1 MITNGF
7 TYIAVLVFIAALLVW
22 LQRYTKS
29 KFFDYAPPIV
39 LLYLITMILCT
50 LGAWDME
57 ATKPAYSV
65 LKNNLLYAMIFLM
78 LLRCDIR
85 KIIKLGPKMLGGFF
99 AASVSISLAFIATFA
114 IMKGPLGSE
123 AWKALG
129 ALCGSWMGGSGN
141 MIAVQA
147 ALDIGEADMAYAL
160 VVDSIDYSIWVMFL
174 LWAINLAPKFNKWV
188 KADTTTL
195 DEVSRRLEEDA
206 KGNEDKASFV
216 NLIFLLGL
224 ALVISAFGQ
233 DIGAA
238 LNGAMPFL
246 DKATWTVLLITL
258 SGLIGAVTPV
268 GRMAGSTELSNLL
281 LYSVVALLASR
292 ASFLELTDAPAWI
305 LAGFMIL
312 AIHGIILVLLAK
324 IFHLDMFTCGVA
336 SLANI
341 GGSASAPILAGAYSG
356 ALVPVGVLMALMG
369 YVIGCCMC
377 NSPFFYT
384 IFCLA
389 AQICAAHAL
398 VGQQFSTG
406 ALHDHT
412 ARLKDVGTVCHG
424 KSHLCVL
431 LHQQDGHA
439 FLVHVLDDVEDLLH
453 QQRRKAHGRLVQH
466 QHGSV
471 AHQCTAHSQ
480 HLLLAAGHGTGQL
493 LAALLQAG
501 EQLKH
506 LFLVGCNG
514 GSRLGVCTH
523 VQIFFHGHVQEHMTA
538 FRHMGKACFH
548 DLVGAHALDAA
559 ALVQDVA
566 GLGLQQAGNGL
577 QGGGFASTVGTDQGD
592 DLALIHLEG
601 DVLDGVDV
609 AVIDVDVINFQ

>member
-1 MITNGF
+1 MPEDALQAAFEIKTACDEISRRLLRWHWEHKPG
-7 TYIAVLVFIAALLVW
+7 AHSLGALLDHVA
-22 LQRYTKS
+22 QRQQES
-29 KFFDYAPPIV
+29 PDYYDRMPDLSGKNSWQQLDTTICMRV
-39 LLYLITMILCT
+39 L
-50 LGAWDME
+50 
-57 ATKPAYSV
+57 
-65 LKNNLLYAMIFLM
+65 
-78 LLRCDIR
+78 
-85 KIIKLGPKMLGGFF
+85 LGPKMLGGFF
-99 AASVSISLAFIATFA
+99 AASVSISLAFHASEPRGPFMMA
-114 IMKGPLGSE
+114 KVAMKASEMETE

-369 YVIGCCMC
+369 YVIG
-377 NSPFFYT
+377 
-384 IFCLA
+384 
-389 AQICAAHAL
+389 
-398 VGQQFSTG
+398 
-406 ALHDHT
+406 T
-412 ARLKDVGTVCHG
+412 AGGLI
-424 KSHLCVL
+424 
-431 LHQQDGHA
+431 
-439 FLVHVLDDVEDLLH
+439 
-453 QQRRKAHGRLVQH
+453 
-466 QHGSV
+466 
-471 AHQCTAHSQ
+471 TANIMS
-480 HLLLAAGHGTGQL
+480 LLA
-493 LAALLQAG
+493 
-501 EQLKH
+501 
-506 LFLVGCNG
+506 
-514 GSRLGVCTH
+514 
-523 VQIFFHGHVQEHMTA
+523 
-538 FRHMGKACFH
+538 
-548 DLVGAHALDAA
+548 
-559 ALVQDVA
+559 
-566 GLGLQQAGNGL
+566 
-577 QGGGFASTVGTDQGD
+577 
-592 DLALIHLEG
+592 
-601 DVLDGVDV
+601 
-609 AVIDVDVINFQ
+609 